1 MSVEKILA
9 SAINNDLT
17 QLKVLSQNVANV
29 NTPGYLNQQSFV
41 ALVDGQSQ
49 LKTEVSTATSAV
61 NLTGNNLDIAV
72 KDQGFLLIEVNDQ
85 QYLSKSGR
93 LSVDSEGWLKHISG
107 GYVLGQSGR
116 IQVPTQNHSAL
127 VFNAEGDLTFNGET
141 VDRLQLVTPNQGVSL
156 NVMGNN
162 LYQVQNNQYSPSN
175 ALIIPGALNGSSVES
190 SEQMIK
196 MIELSRH
203 LQTMQKAALAYD
215 QLLNAGINEL
225 GKK

>member
-41 ALVDGQSQ
+41 AMVNGENQ
-49 LKTEVSTATSAV
+49 LQTQVSKATSAV
-61 NLTGNNLDIAV
+61 NLTGNNLDIAI
-72 KDQGFLLIEVNDQ
+72 KDQGFLLIEVNNQ

-93 LSVDSEGWLKHISG
+93 LSVDNQGYLKHISG

-116 IQVPTQNHSAL
+116 IQVPSQNHSAL
-127 VFNAEGDLTFNGET
+127 VFNQGGELTFNGET
-141 VDRLQLVTPNQGVSL
+141 IAQLQLVTPNQGVPLSM
-156 NVMGNN
+156 MGDN
-162 LYQVQNNQYSPSN
+162 LYQVQNNQYTPSN
-175 ALIIPGALNGSSVES
+175 ALIIAGALNGSGVES

-215 QLLNAGINEL
+215 QLLSAGINEL